1 MKKIYL
7 LLVAIIVVAL
17 VWAVARRKPE
27 ITEKPKNAQE
37 YFETGVNS
45 YKNVDISTEEYRE
58 MTPEEKEEYNKM
70 VISSTDSAIKSH
82 QEIIDK
88 YPESKWADDAQFSI
102 GAAYYIKALVS
113 NGDNA
118 DKAIEASQKFITD
131 YPEAKLEP
139 YTIENSPFIRGFVSK
154 AVSSQPHA
162 FAQWQIAN
170 IYEKIKKD
178 YPQAAIE
185 YTKVIDNYPQS
196 TVAQTTIYSITAL
209 CPKLNDYTPAIEA
222 CQKLLKTRTN
232 ISPGETV
239 WFKKVIKDS
248 KAKQAALKALRSH

>member
-1 MKKIYL
+1 MVKKGY
-7 LLVAIIVVAL
+7 LVAIITLIIVL
-17 VWAVARRKPE
+17 VGIMVIVKR
-27 ITEKPKNAQE
+27 PKTAQK
-37 YFETGVNS
+37 YFETGINL

-58 MTPEEKEEYNKM
+58 MTLEEKEEHHKM

-82 QEIIDK
+82 QKIIDR
-88 YPESKWADDAQFSI
+88 YPESRWADDAQFSI
-102 GAAYYIKALVS
+102 GAAYYIKAIVS

-118 DKAIEASQKFITD
+118 DKAIEANQKFITN

-139 YTIENSPFIRGFVSK
+139 YTIENSPFIKKLAFGQASSPRAFV
-154 AVSSQPHA
+154 
-162 FAQWQIAN
+162 QWQIAN
-170 IYEKIKKD
+170 TYEKVKKD

-196 TVAQTTIYSITAL
+196 TVARTTIYSITAL
-209 CPKLNDYTPAIEA
+209 CPKLNDYRPAIEA

-239 WFKKVIKDS
+239 WFKKVIEES
-248 KAKQAALKALRSH
+248 KAKQASLKKQR